1 MKRHSL
7 VLSACVLVVAS
18 ASSLWGQTPP
28 ASPQPVDSS
37 AAAGGVP
44 KAFQLIDDRAT
55 PFLSRWTICEAQ
67 VQKIVQQFFKTN
79 GKEPG
84 LDLAKIS
91 IWGEPKKNG
100 KYEIYRIQCG
110 SAIAV
115 KKEIDELMLGGVKDL
130 IAEPVGAEGEE
141 KYCHDF
147 VAVSNVGGKVTSDI
161 EKKVG
166 IGENNFRM
174 PTGGR
179 QYYSL
184 SAFDQ
189 MLRVGSTNWWIQ
201 NSLGNDILGYPFWYA
216 GEARITAMRPLIDNY
231 DNNTRRVIPNLL
243 KLSGGIIYR
252 INDDVANLNPRITDF
267 LRRRN
272 LNIGPDPKIN
282 VSFEG
287 ALPLG
292 EDNKTN
298 VFGARINA
306 DIPIQRINE
315 GNQLGE
321 VNTFSQLTFDPANNI
336 GRSERLQLNGNHPR
350 TSENPQFVTRR
361 DPISGVDVPTIT
373 PILRSVYQASLFYTW
388 WLEVEGSENPPD
400 NIFRV
405 DVGVNYSEVVETAM
419 IRSGDRQFGPTYL
432 ATANSVSPANRGGRG
447 LVTYTPQSVL
457 DWLYVKFEYRNETS
471 YPFGFSIQYSNQI
484 LMGTG
489 YLPIFGNWLYL
500 EAKYGRV
507 LRELRSYETADYIM
521 ISPVFRILIPR

>member
-1 MKRHSL
+1 M
-7 VLSACVLVVAS
+7 
-18 ASSLWGQTPP
+18 WGQTPSP
-28 ASPQPVDSS
+28 ASPQPPDSNAS
-37 AAAGGVP
+37 GGVP
-44 KAFQLIDDRAT
+44 KAFQIIDDRAA
-55 PFLSRWTICEAQ
+55 PFLSRWTVCEAQ

-84 LDLAKIS
+84 PDLAKIS

-115 KKEIDELMLGGVKDL
+115 KKEIDEIMLQGVKDL

-179 QYYSL
+179 QYYSI

-201 NSLGNDILGYPFWYA
+201 NSLGNDALGYPFWYA
-216 GEARITAMRPLIDNY
+216 GESRITAMRPLIDNY
-231 DNNTRRVIPNLL
+231 DNSTRRVIPNLL
-243 KLSGGIIYR
+243 KLSGGIVYR
-252 INDDVANLNPRITDF
+252 INDDVANPNPRLTDF
-267 LRRRN
+267 LARRR
-272 LNIGPDPKIN
+272 LNMGPDPKITA
-282 VSFEG
+282 SFEG

-298 VFGARINA
+298 VFGARISA

-315 GNQLGE
+315 GVQLAEPG
-321 VNTFSQLTFDPANNI
+321 TFSQLTFNPDHNI
-336 GRSERLQLNGNHPR
+336 GRSERLQLNGNHPV
-350 TSENPQFVTRR
+350 TAQNPQFVTRR
-361 DPISGVDVPTIT
+361 DGSGVDVPTIT
-373 PILRSVYQASLFYTW
+373 PILRAVAQASLFYTW

-405 DVGVNYSEVVETAM
+405 DVGINYSEVVETAM
-419 IRSGDRQFGPTYL
+419 IQTGAGQFAPRYL
-432 ATANSVSPANRGGRG
+432 ATANSVAAANRGGRG
-447 LVTYTPQSVL
+447 LLTYTPQNVL
-457 DWLYVKFEYRNETS
+457 DWMFIKFEYRNETS
-471 YPFGFSIQYSNQI
+471 YPFGFSFQYSNQI

-500 EAKYGRV
+500 EAKYARV
-507 LRELRSYETADYIM
+507 LRELRSYETADYFM